1 MAEQPKQVGKMTAD
15 NNNALARFGFN
26 FDKGGAHSARTMM
39 LQELSAL
46 LSYVDDPK
54 ASRADYV
61 KAIEDDNCLCKR
73 SAKTRVLTVRH
84 LSTLYALDPSVTIS
98 RALLYFWNRD
108 ADGRPLLALLCAYS
122 RDALLRMSCP
132 FMQQFAEGS
141 NFSREALEEF
151 IEDLEPGRFSKATL
165 KSTAQNINSTWTQS
179 GHLSGRV
186 RKIRSRAN
194 PTPGA
199 VAYALFLG
207 YLAGARGTSLFQTE
221 YAKLLDCSS
230 ERAMDLAEDA
240 SRRGWI
246 VFKRIGDVMEVHF
259 PNLLT
264 AQEMEWIREQN

>member
-15 NNNALARFGFN
+15 NNKTLTRFGFN

-39 LQELSAL
+39 LQELSSL

-54 ASRADYV
+54 PSRTDYV
-61 KAIEDDNCLCKR
+61 KAIEDDNCLGKR
-73 SAKTRVLTVRH
+73 SAKTRVLTGRH
-84 LSTLYALDPSVTIS
+84 LSVLYALDPSVALF

-132 FMQQFAEGS
+132 VIQQAAEGS
-141 NFSREALEEF
+141 TLSREALEEF
-151 IEDLEPGRFSKATL
+151 IEDLQPGRFSQATL

-179 GHLSGRV
+179 GHVSGRI
-186 RKIRSRAN
+186 RKIRGRTP

-246 VFKRIGDVMEVHF
+246 VFKRIGDVMEVLF